1 VKERAF
7 FTGKKAD
14 WLVSFSAGAGLFIA
28 ISAAIIL
35 FAWIFGAMA
44 VVRILPGMVAMNP
57 VTAIAFVLLGCAL
70 WLKTARENSS
80 SILAKRAPYVLAAV
94 VAFVGAIK
102 LSQCSVGWWYHVDRL
117 LFPTRL
123 AASDAESPTAM
134 APNTALAFLCSGL
147 ALGFMD
153 FERKNSVRPAQFVAL
168 AAGFIALL
176 AVIGYS
182 YCVFLLYQVRG
193 AIPMALSTA
202 INFVVFCLA
211 FLAARPQSGVM
222 RLITSPTNGGAVAR
236 RLLPT
241 AVFVPWAIGA
251 VLLAAQQKQYFRTE
265 TAISIF
271 AVASI
276 LIFTVLVWWNARLL
290 YRADQERL
298 LTQERLH
305 RASANLERS
314 NTELQQF
321 AYTASHDL
329 NEPLRMIT
337 SYLQLLQDRL
347 KGKLDAQANEFI
359 AYAMDGAQRMRALIA
374 DLLAYS
380 RLDAQKNTFQETDC
394 QEVFDTAIQNL
405 RVAIEENKA
414 TINHE
419 ALPHVCGDPL
429 QLTQVF
435 QNLIGNALKF
445 HGSEPPLI
453 QVGANQQD
461 GNWIFSVRDN
471 GIGIDP
477 KDFDRIFVIFQ
488 RLHTRQEY
496 SGTGVGLSIC
506 KKIVERHGGR
516 IWVESTPRKGSTFYF
531 TLPVMG
537 NGSC

>member
-1 VKERAF
+1 
-7 FTGKKAD
+7 
-14 WLVSFSAGAGLFIA
+14 
-28 ISAAIIL
+28 
-35 FAWIFGAMA
+35 
-44 VVRILPGMVAMNP
+44 
-57 VTAIAFVLLGCAL
+57 
-70 WLKTARENSS
+70 
-80 SILAKRAPYVLAAV
+80 
-94 VAFVGAIK
+94 
-102 LSQCSVGWWYHVDRL
+102 
-117 LFPTRL
+117 
-123 AASDAESPTAM
+123 
-134 APNTALAFLCSGL
+134 
-147 ALGFMD
+147 
-153 FERKNSVRPAQFVAL
+153 
-168 AAGFIALL
+168 
-176 AVIGYS
+176 
-182 YCVFLLYQVRG
+182 
-193 AIPMALSTA
+193 
-202 INFVVFCLA
+202 VFCLA

-222 RLITSPTNGGAVAR
+222 GLITSPTNGGAVAR
-236 RLLPT
+236 RLLPM
-241 AVFVPWAIGA
+241 AVFVPWAIGG
-251 VLLAAQQKQYFRTE
+251 VLLAAEQKQYFRTE

-298 LTQERLH
+298 MAEERLH
-305 RASANLERS
+305 QASANLERS

-359 AYAMDGAQRMRALIA
+359 DYAMDGAQRMRALIA

-380 RLDAQKNTFQETDC
+380 RLEAQKNTFEETDC
-394 QEVFDTAIQNL
+394 EEVFDTAIQNL

-414 TINHE
+414 TINR
-419 ALPHVCGDPL
+419 APLPHVCGDPL

-435 QNLIGNALKF
+435 QNLIGNGLKF
-445 HGSEPPLI
+445 HGTDPPLI

-461 GNWIFSVRDN
+461 SNWVFSVRDN

-506 KKIVERHGGR
+506 KKIVERHGGK
-516 IWVESTPRKGSTFYF
+516 IWVESAPRKGSTFYF
-531 TLPVMG
+531 TLPVMRDG
-537 NGSC
+537 TC